1 MVERRNKKKAGT
13 EASPEISM
21 PIEWRGAGS
30 RNERSALIRAALLQA
45 AASIVGEI
53 GYQDTSI
60 SLITQRVGVAQGT
73 FYNHFDS
80 RQDIL
85 DQLLPTLGRD
95 MLLHV
100 QASMQQ
106 GRDLPEREEL
116 ALQGFFSYL
125 KKAPHFMR
133 ILNEAG
139 SFAPK
144 AYEEHVKL
152 VTSGY
157 LRFLQRA
164 HKDGELP
171 NFEPREF
178 EVVAFLLMAAR
189 AYLAPRFIDKRG
201 DVPDWVVKA
210 YTKFVLY
217 GLRGTRGVGAG
228 TGPVSA
234 YQERYRNDSPDRVK
248 RASKKSYE
256 RCGNRNEER

>member
-1 MVERRNKKKAGT
+1 MANRRNKPKVRAEDLSK
-13 EASPEISM
+13 IDM
-21 PIEWRGAGS
+21 PIEWRRAGS
-30 RNERSALIRAALLQA
+30 RNERSVLIRAALLQA
-45 AASIVGEI
+45 AASIVGKV

-60 SLITQRVGVAQGT
+60 ALITQEVGVAQGT
-73 FYNHFDS
+73 FYNHFES

-95 MLLHV
+95 MLSHV
-100 QASMQQ
+100 QAGLQQ

-116 ALQGFFSYL
+116 ALRGFFSYL

-144 AYEEHVKL
+144 AYEEHVRL

-157 LRFLQRA
+157 LRFLKRA
-164 HKDGELP
+164 HNDGDLP
-171 NFEPREF
+171 NFEPQEF

-189 AYLAPRFIDKRG
+189 AYLAPRFIDRRG

-217 GLRGTRGVGAG
+217 GLRGARARKNERSAERQPRPRNSAGHAASPRGTVKHQARRPRQ
-228 TGPVSA
+228 TSA
-234 YQERYRNDSPDRVK
+234 
-248 RASKKSYE
+248 
-256 RCGNRNEER
+256 